1 MGRARLTTVTVAI
14 ALLIGA
20 TAVATRGQA
29 RPAPQ
34 ATWDVAAERAGRD
47 ADIAWYTMRAER
59 DPTGAFD
66 RLRLAGLYLQ
76 RARERGSPGDLLHA
90 EREARSSLA
99 NRRAHNSEAFRAL
112 ALALIGQHRFVEAAE
127 AADSL
132 LAADPTSAGARSLR
146 AEIALEQGDYARA
159 DSLFAPLDREGHDPA
174 VTARVARWASLNGRA
189 EHARALLQRA
199 REDARRTAFTPA
211 EQIAWYDLRLGE
223 LAMSTGHFREAARSL
238 NAAAEVVPDD
248 PRILLAQSRLALA
261 RGDERKA
268 LTLAEDAMRHG
279 EDPIA
284 FATAADALGRLGRT
298 EESARMFRAFEATIA
313 AAPMEAWHR
322 PWRLALLDR
331 GSQLPQLLAQAEA
344 EMRSRQD
351 VHGYDVYA
359 WALHKAGRNAEAR
372 VAMRQALRLGTED
385 RLLDAHAKAIGVSR

>member
-1 MGRARLTTVTVAI
+1 MGRARMTTVTVAI
-14 ALLIGA
+14 ALLVGA

-34 ATWDVAAERAGRD
+34 PTWDVAAERAERD

-76 RARERGSPGDLLHA
+76 RARERGSPGDLLLA

-99 NRRAHNSEAFRAL
+99 NRRAHNGEAFRAL
-112 ALALIGQHRFVEAAE
+112 ALALIGQHRFAEAAQ

-132 LAADPTSAGARSLR
+132 FAADPASAGARSLR

-159 DSLFAPLDREGHDPA
+159 DSLFAPLDRPGFDPA

-189 EHARALLQRA
+189 DDARALLLQA
-199 REDARRTAFTPA
+199 RDDARRTAFTPA

-223 LAMSTGHFREAARSL
+223 LALASGHFREAARSL
-238 NAAAEVVPDD
+238 DAAADVVQDD

-268 LTLAEDAMRHG
+268 LALAEDAMRHG

-284 FATAADALGRLGRT
+284 FATAADALDRLGRS

-313 AAPMEAWHR
+313 AAPAEAWHR

-331 GSQLPQLLAQAEA
+331 GQQLPEVLTQAEA
-344 EMRSRQD
+344 ELRLRRD

-359 WALHKAGRNAEAR
+359 WALHKAGRHAEAR
-372 VAMRQALRLGTED
+372 VAMQQALRLGTQD
-385 RLLDAHAKAIGVSR
+385 RVLEAHAKAIGVSR

>member
-14 ALLIGA
+14 ALLVGA
-20 TAVATRGQA
+20 TAVATRGLA
-29 RPAPQ
+29 RPALQP
-34 ATWDVAAERAGRD
+34 TWDVAAERAERD
-47 ADIAWYTMRAER
+47 ADIAWYAMRAER

-76 RARERGSPGDLLHA
+76 RARERGSPGDLMHA

-132 LAADPTSAGARSLR
+132 LAADPASAGARSLR

-159 DSLFAPLDREGHDPA
+159 DSLFAPLDRPGHDPA
-174 VTARVARWASLNGRA
+174 VTSRVARWASLNGRA
-189 EHARALLQRA
+189 DHARTLLQQA
-199 REDARRTAFTPA
+199 RDDARRTAFTPA
-211 EQIAWYDLRLGE
+211 EQVAWYDLRLGE
-223 LAMSTGHFREAARSL
+223 LALAAGRFREAARAL
-238 NAAAEVVPDD
+238 EAAAEVVPDD
-248 PRILLAQSRLALA
+248 PRILLAQGRLALA
-261 RGDERKA
+261 RGDERQA
-268 LTLAEDAMRHG
+268 LARAEEAMRHG

-284 FATAADALGRLGRT
+284 FATAAEALDRLGRT

-313 AAPMEAWHR
+313 AVPMEAWHR
-322 PWRLALLDR
+322 PWRIALLDR
-331 GSQLPQLLAQAEA
+331 GTRVPEVLAQAEA
-344 EMRSRQD
+344 ELRLRQD
-351 VHGYDVYA
+351 VHGYDVHA
-359 WALHKAGRNAEAR
+359 WALHKAGRTAEAR
-372 VAMRQALRLGTED
+372 RAMQQALRLGTED

>member
-14 ALLIGA
+14 ALVIGA

-29 RPAPQ
+29 RPAPE
-34 ATWDVAAERAGRD
+34 ATWDVAAERAERD

-76 RARERGSPGDLLHA
+76 RARERGSPGDLLLA

-99 NRRAHNSEAFRAL
+99 NRRAHNGEAFRAL
-112 ALALIGQHRFVEAAE
+112 ALALIGQHRFAEAAE

-159 DSLFAPLDREGHDPA
+159 DSLFAPLDRPGHDPA

-189 EHARALLQRA
+189 EHASALLRQA
-199 REDARRTAFTPA
+199 RDDARRTAFTPA
-211 EQIAWYDLRLGE
+211 EQVAWYDLRLGE
-223 LAMSTGHFREAARSL
+223 LALATGRFREAARSL
-238 NAAAEVVPDD
+238 KAAAAVVPDD
-248 PRILLAQSRLALA
+248 ARILLAQARLALA
-261 RGDERKA
+261 RGNEREA
-268 LTLAEDAMRHG
+268 LAFAEAAMRQG

-284 FATAADALGRLGRT
+284 FAAAADALDRLGRD
-298 EESARMFRAFEATIA
+298 EESARMFRAFEAAIA
-313 AAPMEAWHR
+313 SAPAEAWHR

-331 GSQLPQLLAQAEA
+331 GTQLPQVLVQAEA
-344 EMRSRQD
+344 ELRLRKD

-359 WALHKAGRNAEAR
+359 WALHQAGRDAEAR